1 MSAEDILQ
9 EFKNQLVNFF
19 DELINQFPS
28 EGDLVVIRLF
38 LSNQIPIRDVM
49 NHFNYQLNKENK
61 LFKTMIKNRDE
72 QFFLENN
79 LFDLKGSKR
88 DKMSHFKRLW
98 RSGVLDDEDKEVM
111 WRWVDSFVYLSDKY
125 AKALAKADIEEIKTI
140 IPQMFCWKI

>member
-49 NHFNYQLNKENK
+49 NHFNYQLNKDNK

-72 QFFLENN
+72 QFFLDNN
-79 LFDLKGSKR
+79 LFDLSGSKR

-98 RSGVLDDEDKEVM
+98 RSGVLDDEDKMVM
-111 WRWVDSFVYLSDKY
+111 WRWVDSFVYLTDKY
-125 AKALAKADIEEIKTI
+125 TKALAKSEGKKE
-140 IPQMFCWKI
+140 

>member
-49 NHFNYQLNKENK
+49 NHFNYQLNKDNK

-79 LFDLKGSKR
+79 LFDLNGSNR

-98 RSGVLDDEDKEVM
+98 RSGVLDDEDKDVM

-125 AKALAKADIEEIKTI
+125 AKALAKAESKRE
-140 IPQMFCWKI
+140 

>member
-1 MSAEDILQ
+1 MSTEDILQ

-49 NHFNYQLNKENK
+49 NHFNYQLNKDNK

-79 LFDLKGSKR
+79 LFDLKGSNR

-98 RSGVLDDEDKEVM
+98 RSGVLDDDDKAVM
-111 WRWVDSFVYLSDKY
+111 WRWVDSFVYLTDKY
-125 AKALAKADIEEIKTI
+125 TKALARAESRAESKKE
-140 IPQMFCWKI
+140 

>member
-79 LFDLKGSKR
+79 LFDLNGTNR

-125 AKALAKADIEEIKTI
+125 AKALAKAESKKE
-140 IPQMFCWKI
+140 

>member
-1 MSAEDILQ
+1 MSAEEILL

-49 NHFNYQLNKENK
+49 NNFNYQLNKDNK
-61 LFKTMIKNRDE
+61 IFKTMIKNRDE

-79 LFDLKGSKR
+79 LFELKGSNR
-88 DKMSHFKRLW
+88 DKISHFKRLW
-98 RSGVLDDEDKEVM
+98 RSGVLDDEDKKVM
-111 WRWVDSFVYLSDKY
+111 WKWVDSFVYLTDKY
-125 AKALAKADIEEIKTI
+125 TKAIAKSVESKKE
-140 IPQMFCWKI
+140 

>member
-1 MSAEDILQ
+1 MSAEEILL

-49 NHFNYQLNKENK
+49 NNFNYQLNKDNK
-61 LFKTMIKNRDE
+61 IFKTMIKNRDE

-79 LFDLKGSKR
+79 LFELKGSNR
-88 DKMSHFKRLW
+88 DKISHFKRLW
-98 RSGVLDDEDKEVM
+98 RSGVLDDEDKKVM
-111 WRWVDSFVYLSDKY
+111 WKWVDSFVYLTDKY
-125 AKALAKADIEEIKTI
+125 TKAISKTES
-140 IPQMFCWKI
+140 KKE

>member
-49 NHFNYQLNKENK
+49 NHFNYQLNKDNK
-61 LFKTMIKNRDE
+61 LFKNMIKNRDE

-79 LFDLKGSKR
+79 LFEMNGANR

-98 RSGVLDDEDKEVM
+98 RSGVLDDEDKMVM
-111 WRWVDSFVYLSDKY
+111 WRWVDSFVYLTDKY
-125 AKALAKADIEEIKTI
+125 AKALAKTESKKE
-140 IPQMFCWKI
+140 

>member
-1 MSAEDILQ
+1 MSAEEILL

-49 NHFNYQLNKENK
+49 NNFNYQLNKDNK
-61 LFKTMIKNRDE
+61 IFKTMIKNRDE

-79 LFDLKGSKR
+79 LFELKGSNR
-88 DKMSHFKRLW
+88 DKIGHFKRLW
-98 RSGVLDDEDKEVM
+98 RSGVLDDEDKKVM
-111 WRWVDSFVYLSDKY
+111 WKWVDSFVYLTDKY
-125 AKALAKADIEEIKTI
+125 TKAISKTES
-140 IPQMFCWKI
+140 KKE

>member
-49 NHFNYQLNKENK
+49 NHFNYQLNKDNK

-79 LFDLKGSKR
+79 LFDLSGSNR

-98 RSGVLDDEDKEVM
+98 RSGVLDDEDKMVM
-111 WRWVDSFVYLSDKY
+111 WRWVDSFVYLTDKY
-125 AKALAKADIEEIKTI
+125 TKALVKSEGKKE
-140 IPQMFCWKI
+140 

>member
-9 EFKNQLVNFF
+9 EFKNQLVSFF

-79 LFDLKGSKR
+79 LFDMSSSKR

-98 RSGVLDDEDKEVM
+98 RSGVLDEEDKQVM
-111 WRWVDSFVYLSDKY
+111 WRWVDSFVYLTDKY
-125 AKALAKADIEEIKTI
+125 AKALAKAESKKE
-140 IPQMFCWKI
+140 

>member
-79 LFDLKGSKR
+79 LFDLNGSNR

-98 RSGVLDDEDKEVM
+98 RSGVLDDDDKEVM

-125 AKALAKADIEEIKTI
+125 AKALSKAESKKE
-140 IPQMFCWKI
+140 

>member
-125 AKALAKADIEEIKTI
+125 TKALAKAESKKE
-140 IPQMFCWKI
+140 

>member
-1 MSAEDILQ
+1 MSAEEILV

-49 NHFNYQLNKENK
+49 NNFNYQLNKENK
-61 LFKTMIKNRDE
+61 IIKTMIKNRDE

-79 LFDLKGSKR
+79 LFDLNGTKKE
-88 DKMSHFKRLW
+88 KISHFKRLW
-98 RSGVLDDEDKEVM
+98 RSGVLDDEDKKVM
-111 WRWVDSFVYLSDKY
+111 WKWVDSFVYLTDKY
-125 AKALAKADIEEIKTI
+125 TKAISKTI
-140 IPQMFCWKI
+140 ESKKE

>member
-79 LFDLKGSKR
+79 LFDLKGSNR

-125 AKALAKADIEEIKTI
+125 AKALSKAETKRE
-140 IPQMFCWKI
+140 